1 MSLTPKTPIPEG
13 AIRYNTDSNKMEV
26 WIGDKWMIVA
36 TSSPS
41 EGVRGVFMGGF
52 RDQPV
57 NNTTFDTIDYITI
70 SSAGD
75 AIDFGDLNAKLFDG
89 ASNISSRTRQFAMGG
104 RQGPSF
110 TYSNE
115 IKFITY
121 SSTGNSTDFGD
132 LTTSVAG
139 YRPSGISN
147 STRGITVSYT
157 HLTLPTSD
165 LV

>member
-1 MSLTPKTPIPEG
+1 MSNIPQQIPEG

-89 ASNISSRTRQFAMGG
+89 CLLYTS
-104 RQGPSF
+104 PSPRD
-110 TYSNE
+110 S
-115 IKFITY
+115 
-121 SSTGNSTDFGD
+121 
-132 LTTSVAG
+132 
-139 YRPSGISN
+139 
-147 STRGITVSYT
+147 
-157 HLTLPTSD
+157 
-165 LV
+165 